1 MAEVGYIRVSSIDQN
16 TDLQLDGIPLDKTF
30 VDNASGRETNRP
42 AFKTC
47 LEYLRGGDRLH
58 VHSMDRLAQN
68 LANLQNAVEGLTGQ
82 GIKVKFHKEGLEFTG
97 EDSPMSKLLMKM
109 MEAVAEFERSLIRE
123 RQAEGIKKALAK
135 GVKFGRRPKLD
146 ATQERKVVALVE
158 SGQEKTAV
166 AKKFGISR
174 DTVYRIMRDRKA
186 G

>member
-1 MAEVGYIRVSSIDQN
+1 
-16 TDLQLDGIPLDKTF
+16 
-30 VDNASGRETNRP
+30 
-42 AFKTC
+42 
-47 LEYLRGGDRLH
+47 
-58 VHSMDRLAQN
+58 MDRLARN
-68 LANLQNAVEGLTGQ
+68 LADLQNAVEGLTDQ

-97 EDSPMSKLLMKM
+97 EDSPMSKLLMQM

-123 RQAEGIKKALAK
+123 RQAEGIKKTLAK

-174 DTVYRIMRDRKA
+174 DTVYRIMRDRKS
-186 G
+186 GKILGSLEVQRELVEV